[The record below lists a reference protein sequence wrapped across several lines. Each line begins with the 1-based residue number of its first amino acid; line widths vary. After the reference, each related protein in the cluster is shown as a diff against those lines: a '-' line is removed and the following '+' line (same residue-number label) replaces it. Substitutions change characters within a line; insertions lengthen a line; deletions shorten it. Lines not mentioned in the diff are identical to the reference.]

1 MKGNEVSLWRRL
13 EDKGHDASISG
24 KAVAKP
30 DLAAGP
36 LFRLAYRSQSLIPAD
51 RLEAELAQILRGA
64 RAKNSEFKATGALMF
79 YADWFAQLLEGA
91 EDVVK
96 LLYERI
102 KRDPR
107 HDSVNRPVSAK
118 ELAMRLPAEA

>member
-1 MKGNEVSLWRRL
+1 MTLQSQ
-13 EDKGHDASISG
+13 G

-36 LFRLAYRSQSLIPAD
+36 LFRLACRSQSLIPAD

-107 HDSVNRPVSAK
+107 HDSVQLLEEGAASKRSFGK
-118 ELAMRLPAEA
+118 WAMAHVGDMARSTYP